1 MRESAWLS
9 TAASGGGGSPSLPS
23 RSPSSRIA
31 LQVCYFHYWV
41 ITMTLR
47 KGREPSQSIEALAWY
62 SQFDTP
68 TTGMGATVQDLQR
81 RQAAVDRLK
90 TGMDESLANE
100 ARLHGWRVQNLFEAM
115 IVCLGSIRLIMT
127 EDAGSYYYNE
137 DAGAV
142 KPPDFRV
149 VRSDGQQVL
158 IEVKNVDPRTYKEAL
173 VNERDLKQKQQY
185 ADLMATRLLLAH
197 YWSAANHWS
206 VVDPRVL
213 ERRDGKLVLRFE
225 TAMMANELGLMGDS
239 MIGTRP
245 PLTLSLIADPS
256 QPQRARQISRTEEEL
271 GFKIGGVELSC
282 GGQVLTTAREQRIAW
297 FLMFYGHWEVNQDL
311 HFDGGGRLERLNFQV
326 TPPVPAE
333 ESGEAIGR
341 QGVEIVGHLSEM
353 YSTYYNLM
361 TLAETGEVQQLRHE
375 PDPGVLAGLIP
386 SDYWSSPGRD
396 LPIWQFVVRPSVG
409 PASGNV
415 TGP

>member
-1 MRESAWLS
+1 
-9 TAASGGGGSPSLPS
+9 
-23 RSPSSRIA
+23 
-31 LQVCYFHYWV
+31 
-41 ITMTLR
+41 MTLR

-62 SQFDTP
+62 SQFDTS

-81 RQAAVDRLK
+81 RQAVVDRLRA
-90 TGMDESLANE
+90 GMDESLANE

-115 IVCLGSIRLIMT
+115 IVCLGSIRLIKT
-127 EDAGSYYYNE
+127 EDSGSYYYDE
-137 DAGAV
+137 EEVGPI

-173 VNERDLKQKQQY
+173 VNERDLEQKQQY

-225 TAMMANELGLMGDS
+225 TAMMANELGLMGDL

-256 QPQRARQISRTEEEL
+256 QPQRAWQISATEDEL
-271 GFKIGGVELSC
+271 GFAIGRVELSC
-282 GGQVLTTAREQRIAW
+282 GGQVLTQCHIEERDRSRGVWTAWA
-297 FLMFYGHWEVNQDL
+297 
-311 HFDGGGRLERLNFQV
+311 GRRPVLLTERDRGSVDQV
-326 TPPVPAE
+326 
-333 ESGEAIGR
+333 
-341 QGVEIVGHLSEM
+341 
-353 YSTYYNLM
+353 
-361 TLAETGEVQQLRHE
+361 LRY
-375 PDPGVLAGLIP
+375 LAG
-386 SDYWSSPGRD
+386 SGRAWSSRKIIYPGNRKD
-396 LPIWQFVVRPSVG
+396 HLALRCRECAANPRTCPSLPTGTAWSLSPPWRCAATTASATTRWAITRAAAPPSS
-409 PASGNV
+409 PPRASCDARG
-415 TGP
+415 